1 MASTHETI
9 PRPSVTFLS
18 PYAHLPADGR
28 WEGRGTPP
36 ARLNAFCQ
44 PWQMSAGLSGRVVG
58 ASASRLGCRR
68 GPRSG
73 RPKVNVDKVEGVSRR
88 HKRFK
93 SRVRRSRQLSER
105 EARWIPS
112 NIRTSPTTTVGS
124 DTLEYAY
131 GSQRWATTTAAAQGW
146 LRQPPLRRLADALAV
161 GISRRLGHLLRP
173 RAIVPLDLS
182 STSRSKR
189 RHARCTVPDVAVL
202 TPCDCCT

>member
-9 PRPSVTFLS
+9 PRPPVRFLS
-18 PYAHLPADGR
+18 LYAHLPADGR

-44 PWQMSAGLSGRVVG
+44 PWQMSAGRAGWWGPQHPGWG
-58 ASASRLGCRR
+58 ASG

-146 LRQPPLRRLADALAV
+146 LRQPDALAV
-161 GISRRLGHLLRP
+161 GISRGLGICSVHE
-173 RAIVPLDLS
+173 PL
-182 STSRSKR
+182 
-189 RHARCTVPDVAVL
+189 CP
-202 TPCDCCT
+202 